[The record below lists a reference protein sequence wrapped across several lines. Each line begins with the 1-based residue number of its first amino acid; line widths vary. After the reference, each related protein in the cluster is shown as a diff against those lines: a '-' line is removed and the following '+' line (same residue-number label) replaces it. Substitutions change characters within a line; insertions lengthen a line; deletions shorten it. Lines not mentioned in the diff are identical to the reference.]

1 MKLSMIFCRYIHFGI
16 SKNNSIPW
24 KSKLDQTY
32 FLDVTRRK
40 LSKQSKNACIMGKT
54 TFLDLK
60 TPLSD
65 RINIVVS
72 KTLFNQNNLNNQN
85 NQNDII
91 YVNTIKESIEYCKN
105 NKINNVFIVGGKQIY
120 EDFANKYS
128 IDEVYENIIMADY
141 ECDNILNLK
150 TNFENL
156 NNKQDTFEMD
166 FYAKF
171 NLDMIYEKTTK
182 ILYDYDCKQ
191 NIKIIKY
198 KPRTYPNKLYK
209 KNIKITEIDSLP
221 IQTISYTKIDNS
233 HSNNHYAYQDCYGE
247 QGYLNLL
254 HKVLDTGYEKQT
266 RNSLVKSLDGEI
278 LKFNL
283 EEGFPLLTT
292 KKTNFEWIFHELMMF
307 IKGIT
312 DTNYLKEKGINIW
325 DGNTN
330 KEFLLKQDLD
340 YEEGEMGPMYGY
352 QWRTFNG
359 QVCDQLE
366 YVLDELKTNPSSRR
380 ILMTTYNPLQKDDG
394 VLFPCHGI
402 SIIFTVNDNKLNCNM
417 TQRSADLFLGLP
429 FNIASYALLMHL
441 ICDNLNNTLI
451 PGILTIN
458 IADAH
463 IYNDHIF
470 QCQRQIL
477 RDPFSFPKLSIK
489 NHHSNIEDY
498 EYPDLELIDYESY
511 PGIKATMIA

>member
-171 NLDMIYEKTTK
+171 N
-182 ILYDYDCKQ
+182 
-191 NIKIIKY
+191 
-198 KPRTYPNKLYK
+198 
-209 KNIKITEIDSLP
+209 
-221 IQTISYTKIDNS
+221 
-233 HSNNHYAYQDCYGE
+233 
-247 QGYLNLL
+247 
-254 HKVLDTGYEKQT
+254 
-266 RNSLVKSLDGEI
+266 
-278 LKFNL
+278 
-283 EEGFPLLTT
+283 
-292 KKTNFEWIFHELMMF
+292 
-307 IKGIT
+307 
-312 DTNYLKEKGINIW
+312 
-325 DGNTN
+325 
-330 KEFLLKQDLD
+330 
-340 YEEGEMGPMYGY
+340 
-352 QWRTFNG
+352 
-359 QVCDQLE
+359 
-366 YVLDELKTNPSSRR
+366 
-380 ILMTTYNPLQKDDG
+380 
-394 VLFPCHGI
+394 
-402 SIIFTVNDNKLNCNM
+402 
-417 TQRSADLFLGLP
+417 
-429 FNIASYALLMHL
+429 
-441 ICDNLNNTLI
+441 
-451 PGILTIN
+451 
-458 IADAH
+458 
-463 IYNDHIF
+463 
-470 QCQRQIL
+470 
-477 RDPFSFPKLSIK
+477 
-489 NHHSNIEDY
+489 
-498 EYPDLELIDYESY
+498 
-511 PGIKATMIA
+511 